1 MESLK
6 TYKILNIYIHI
17 KCVGGGGGG
26 GGGASIS
33 SSSTDPVL
41 LHVKFQNYSVDFQT
55 HTLSC
60 TVYFCEH
67 VIRSFKKK
75 TNERLD
81 T

>member
-6 TYKILNIYIHI
+6 TYKVLNIYIRI
-17 KCVGGGGGG
+17 KCVGGGGGAG
-26 GGGASIS
+26 GVS
-33 SSSTDPVL
+33 SSSITDPVQ